1 MEIRYLGHS
10 CFTLKTQGKTLL
22 FDPFIS
28 GNELAKGIDIG
39 SIEADYILVSHA
51 HEDHTADLVTLAK
64 STGATVIAIWEIHAW
79 LNKQGITNTHPMNI
93 GGKKVFE
100 FGTVHMTYAMH
111 SSSFADGTYGGQAA
125 GFLLEVNGK
134 TIYYSGDTGLTHEM
148 KLLGERF
155 DIDWAILPIGDNFTM
170 DAKDAAL
177 ATTYLNTK
185 KVIGMHYDTFGFIKI
200 DHQAAF
206 AAFEKLGSNLTLMKI
221 GEQLAV

>member
-10 CFTLKTQGKTLL
+10 CFTIKTQGKTLL

-28 GNELAKGIDIG
+28 GNELAKDIDLNGIT
-39 SIEADYILVSHA
+39 ADYILVSHA
-51 HEDHTADLVTLAK
+51 HEDHTGDLLKLAK

-125 GFLLEVNGK
+125 GFLLELNGK

-155 DIDWAILPIGDNFTM
+155 AIDWAILPIGDNFTM
-170 DAKDAAL
+170 DAEDAAL
-177 ATTYLNTK
+177 AATFLKTQ

-200 DHQAAF
+200 DHKAAF
-206 AAFEKLGSNLTLMKI
+206 AAFEKHGSNLTLMKI

>member
-28 GNELAKGIDIG
+28 GNELAKGFDLG

-51 HEDHTADLVTLAK
+51 HEDHTADLISLAQ

-134 TIYYSGDTGLTHEM
+134 TIYYSGDTGLTYEM
-148 KLLGERF
+148 KMLGERF
-155 DIDWAILPIGDNFTM
+155 TIDWAILPIGDNFTM
-170 DAKDAAL
+170 DANDAAL
-177 ATTYLNTK
+177 ATTYLKTK

-200 DHQAAF
+200 NHEAAIN
-206 AAFEKLGSNLTLMKI
+206 AFEKLGSNLTLMKI
-221 GEQLAV
+221 GEQLAL